1 MQSGADDQEPQALI
15 VLPGGIERCT
25 TSCAAKQLRIDPE
38 FQSLIPPLS
47 KDEKAALQASILE
60 EGCRDPL
67 VVWAEEKLLID
78 GHNRYAICTAH
89 GIPYEIVEMSFEDPN
104 AVKVWMIANQLGR
117 RSLTPESVSYL
128 RGTWYELTKQSHG
141 GKRSASCQN
150 VSLTDKTAPEGASCQ
165 NDHLTDKTVP
175 EGASCQNGSLTDKTV
190 PEGASCQ
197 NGSLTDKTV
206 PEGASCQNGSLTD
219 KTARELGERFKASPR
234 TIYRDAK
241 FTRAV
246 DALTSIGGDEVKWK
260 ILNRSAGLTK
270 KEVIALAA
278 EVKSRPCKVAKTLQG
293 RDRQVKTE
301 GEPTIAHHL
310 TLKIGSLVEVYAP
323 DREDVNGRLGRIQ
336 SVGERTATVWMRHI
350 PTITMQLYTFKHS
363 ALTAVPLENQPGL
376 QEICDRTDRLHK
388 LGNLDPFEVEILNLL
403 ERATAL
409 PPTELLYLEQIE
421 NRHKL
426 D

>member
-1 MQSGADDQEPQALI
+1 MQSGADDREPQALI

-165 NDHLTDKTVP
+165 NV
-175 EGASCQNGSLTDKTV
+175 SLTDKTV

-197 NGSLTDKTV
+197 NDHLTDKTV

-246 DALTSIGGDEVKWK
+246 DALSSIGGDEVKWK

-270 KEVIALAA
+270 KEVIALAT
-278 EVKSRPCKVAKTLQG
+278 EVKSRPTKVAKVLQG
-293 RDRQVKTE
+293 RSLAVKSE
-301 GEPTIAHHL
+301 DKPPLAHHL

-336 SVGERTATVWMRHI
+336 SVGEKTATVWMRHI
-350 PTITMQLYTFKHS
+350 PTVTMYLYTFKLS

-409 PPTELLYLEQIE
+409 TPTELLYLELIE

>member
-1 MQSGADDQEPQALI
+1 MRQMQSEADDREPQALI
-15 VLPGGIERCT
+15 VLPGGIGGC

-67 VVWAEEKLLID
+67 VVWTKEKLLID
-78 GHNRYAICTAH
+78 GHNRFAICTAH
-89 GIPYEIVEMSFEDPN
+89 GIPYKIVEMSFDSRN
-104 AVKVWMIANQLGR
+104 AVKVWTIANQLGR

-128 RGTWYELTKQSHG
+128 RGTWYELTKESHG
-141 GKRSASCQN
+141 GKRSANCHFDSLTDKISPDRASCQN
-150 VSLTDKTAPEGASCQ
+150 GSLTDKTMPDEASCQ
-165 NDHLTDKTVP
+165 NDHLTDKTM
-175 EGASCQNGSLTDKTV
+175 
-190 PEGASCQ
+190 
-197 NGSLTDKTV
+197 

-234 TIYRDAK
+234 TIYRDAQ

-246 DALTSIGGDEVKWK
+246 DALSFIGGDEVKWK

-270 KEVIALAA
+270 KQVIALANDTRSNPA
-278 EVKSRPCKVAKTLQG
+278 QVAKTLQE
-293 RDRQVKTE
+293 RDKKVKPE
-301 GEPTIAHHL
+301 GEPKIAHHL

-323 DREDVNGRLGRIQ
+323 DRQDVNGRLGRIQ
-336 SVGERTATVWMRHI
+336 SVGEKTATVWMRHI
-350 PTITMQLYTFKHS
+350 PTLAMNLHTFKHS

-376 QEICDRTDRLHK
+376 QEICDRTGRLHQ
-388 LGNLDPFEVEILNLL
+388 LGNLDPFEIEILNLL
-403 ERATAL
+403 ERTTAL
-409 PPTELLYLEQIE
+409 TPTELQYLEQIE
-421 NRHKL
+421 DRHKL

>member
-1 MQSGADDQEPQALI
+1 MRQMQSEADDREPQALI
-15 VLPGGIERCT
+15 VLPGGIGGC

-78 GHNRYAICTAH
+78 GHNRFAICTAH
-89 GIPYEIVEMSFEDPN
+89 GIPYKIVEMSFDSRN
-104 AVKVWMIANQLGR
+104 AVKVWTIANQLGR

-128 RGTWYELTKQSHG
+128 RGTWYELTKESHG
-141 GKRSASCQN
+141 GKRSANCQNDSLTDKISPDRASCQN
-150 VSLTDKTAPEGASCQ
+150 GSLTDKTMPDEASCQ
-165 NDHLTDKTVP
+165 NDHLTDKTM
-175 EGASCQNGSLTDKTV
+175 
-190 PEGASCQ
+190 
-197 NGSLTDKTV
+197 

-234 TIYRDAK
+234 TIYRDAQ
-241 FTRAV
+241 FTKAV
-246 DALTSIGGDEVKWK
+246 DALSFIGGDEVKWK

-270 KEVIALAA
+270 KQVIALANDTRSNPA
-278 EVKSRPCKVAKTLQG
+278 QVAKTLQG
-293 RDRQVKTE
+293 RDKKVKPE
-301 GEPTIAHHL
+301 GEPKIAHHL

-323 DREDVNGRLGRIQ
+323 DRQDVNGRLGRIQ
-336 SVGERTATVWMRHI
+336 SVGEKTATVWMRHI
-350 PTITMQLYTFKHS
+350 PTLAMNLHTFKHS

-376 QEICDRTDRLHK
+376 QEICDRTGRLHQ
-388 LGNLDPFEVEILNLL
+388 LGNLDPFEIEILNLL
-403 ERATAL
+403 ERTTAL
-409 PPTELLYLEQIE
+409 TPTELQYLEQIE
-421 NRHKL
+421 DRHKL

>member
-1 MQSGADDQEPQALI
+1 MQSGADDREPQALI
-15 VLPGGIERCT
+15 VLPGGIGGRI

-89 GIPYEIVEMSFEDPN
+89 DIPYQIIEMSFDSRN
-104 AVKVWMIANQLGR
+104 AVKVWTIANQLGR

-128 RGTWYELTKQSHG
+128 RGTWYELTKESHG
-141 GKRSASCQN
+141 GKRSANCQN
-150 VSLTDKTAPEGASCQ
+150 DSLTDKISP
-165 NDHLTDKTVP
+165 DR
-175 EGASCQNGSLTDKTV
+175 ASCQNGSLTDKTMPDEASCQNDHLIDKTM

-197 NGSLTDKTV
+197 NV
-206 PEGASCQNGSLTD
+206 SLTD

-246 DALTSIGGDEVKWK
+246 DALSSIGGEDVKWK

-270 KEVIALAA
+270 KEVLALANDA
-278 EVKSRPCKVAKTLQG
+278 RSRPAQVAKTLQG
-293 RDRQVKTE
+293 RCRKVKPE
-301 GEPTIAHHL
+301 KQPAIAHHL

-336 SVGERTATVWMRHI
+336 SVGEKTATVWMRHI
-350 PTITMQLYTFKHS
+350 PTVTMQSYTFKHS
-363 ALTAVPLENQPGL
+363 ALTAVPLDNQPGL

-403 ERATAL
+403 ERTTAL
-409 PPTELLYLEQIE
+409 TPTELQYLEQIE
-421 NRHKL
+421 NKHKL

>member
-1 MQSGADDQEPQALI
+1 MQSGADDREPQALI

-175 EGASCQNGSLTDKTV
+175 EGASCQNGSLTDKT
-190 PEGASCQ
+190 
-197 NGSLTDKTV
+197 
-206 PEGASCQNGSLTD
+206 
-219 KTARELGERFKASPR
+219 ARELGERFKASPR

-246 DALTSIGGDEVKWK
+246 DALTSIGGEDMKWK

-278 EVKSRPCKVAKTLQG
+278 EVKSHPTKVAKTLQG

-310 TLKIGSLVEVYAP
+310 RLKIGSLVEVYAP
-323 DREDVNGRLGRIQ
+323 DREDVNGRLGRIH
-336 SVGERTATVWMRHI
+336 SVGEKTATVWMRHI
-350 PTITMQLYTFKHS
+350 PTVTMQLYTFKHS

-376 QEICDRTDRLHK
+376 QEICARTDRLHK
-388 LGNLDPFEVEILNLL
+388 LGNLDPFEAEILNLL
-403 ERATAL
+403 ERTTAL
-409 PPTELLYLEQIE
+409 TPTELQYLGQIE

>member
-1 MQSGADDQEPQALI
+1 MSRETPARGGPLAEHRSDLGRALHSTNSPGIRQMQSGADDRELQALI
-15 VLPGGIERCT
+15 VLPGGIGGRI

-78 GHNRYAICTAH
+78 GHNRFAICTAH
-89 GIPYEIVEMSFEDPN
+89 GIPYKIVEMSFDSRN
-104 AVKVWMIANQLGR
+104 AVKVWTIANQLGR

-128 RGTWYELTKQSHG
+128 RGTWYELIKQSRG
-141 GKRSASCQN
+141 GKRLANCQN
-150 VSLTDKTAPEGASCQ
+150 DSLTDE
-165 NDHLTDKTVP
+165 
-175 EGASCQNGSLTDKTV
+175 
-190 PEGASCQ
+190 
-197 NGSLTDKTV
+197 
-206 PEGASCQNGSLTD
+206 
-219 KTARELGERFKASPR
+219 TARELGEQFKTSPR

-241 FTRAV
+241 FTQAV
-246 DALTSIGGDEVKWK
+246 DALSSIGGDEVKWK
-260 ILNRSAGLTK
+260 ILTRSAGLTK
-270 KEVIALAA
+270 KEVLALASDA
-278 EVKSRPCKVAKTLQG
+278 RSRPAQVAKTLQG
-293 RDRQVKTE
+293 RCPSVKPE
-301 GEPTIAHHL
+301 DKPAIAHHL
-310 TLKIGSLVEVYAP
+310 MLKMGALVEVYAP

-336 SVGERTATVWMRHI
+336 SVGEKTATVWMRHI
-350 PTITMQLYTFKHS
+350 PTLTMHLYTFKHS
-363 ALTAVPLENQPGL
+363 ALTAVPLESQPEL

-409 PPTELLYLEQIE
+409 TPTELQYLEQIE

>member
-1 MQSGADDQEPQALI
+1 MRQMQSEADDREPQALI
-15 VLPGGIERCT
+15 VLPGGIGGC

-67 VVWAEEKLLID
+67 VVWTKEKLLID
-78 GHNRYAICTAH
+78 GHNRFAICTAH
-89 GIPYEIVEMSFEDPN
+89 GIPYKIVEMSFDSRN
-104 AVKVWMIANQLGR
+104 AVKVWTIANQLGR

-128 RGTWYELTKQSHG
+128 RGTWYELTKESHG
-141 GKRSASCQN
+141 GKRSANCHFD
-150 VSLTDKTAPEGASCQ
+150 SLTDKISP
-165 NDHLTDKTVP
+165 DR
-175 EGASCQNGSLTDKTV
+175 ASCQNGSLTDKTM
-190 PEGASCQ
+190 PDE
-197 NGSLTDKTV
+197 
-206 PEGASCQNGSLTD
+206 ASCQNGSLTD

-234 TIYRDAK
+234 TIYRDAQ

-246 DALTSIGGDEVKWK
+246 DALSFIGGDEVKWK

-270 KEVIALAA
+270 KQVIALANDTRSHPA
-278 EVKSRPCKVAKTLQG
+278 QVAKTLQE
-293 RDRQVKTE
+293 RDKKVKPE
-301 GEPTIAHHL
+301 GEPKIAHHL

-323 DREDVNGRLGRIQ
+323 DRQDVNGRLGRIQ
-336 SVGERTATVWMRHI
+336 SVGEKTATVWMRHI
-350 PTITMQLYTFKHS
+350 PTLAMNLHTFKHS

-388 LGNLDPFEVEILNLL
+388 LGNLDPFEAEILNLL
-403 ERATAL
+403 ERTTAL
-409 PPTELLYLEQIE
+409 TPTELQYLEQIE
-421 NRHKL
+421 DRHKL

>member
-1 MQSGADDQEPQALI
+1 MQSGADDREPQALI
-15 VLPGGIERCT
+15 VLPGGIGGRI

-89 GIPYEIVEMSFEDPN
+89 DIPYQIVEMSFDSRN
-104 AVKVWMIANQLGR
+104 AVKVWTIANQLGR

-150 VSLTDKTAPEGASCQ
+150 
-165 NDHLTDKTVP
+165 
-175 EGASCQNGSLTDKTV
+175 GSLTDKTV
-190 PEGASCQ
+190 PEEASCQ
-197 NGSLTDKTV
+197 NDHLTDKTV

-246 DALTSIGGDEVKWK
+246 DALSSIGGDEVKWK

-270 KEVIALAA
+270 KEVIALAT
-278 EVKSRPCKVAKTLQG
+278 EVKSRPTKVAKTLQG
-293 RDRQVKTE
+293 RSLAVKSE
-301 GEPTIAHHL
+301 DKPPLAHHL
-310 TLKIGSLVEVYAP
+310 TLKIGTLVEVYAP
-323 DREDVNGRLGRIQ
+323 DREDVNGRLGRIH
-336 SVGERTATVWMRHI
+336 SVGEKTATVWMRHI
-350 PTITMQLYTFKHS
+350 PTVTMHLYTFKLS

-403 ERATAL
+403 ERTTAL
-409 PPTELLYLEQIE
+409 TPTELLYLEQIE

>member
-1 MQSGADDQEPQALI
+1 MRQMQSEADNQEQQPLI
-15 VLPGGIERCT
+15 VLPGGVGVY
-25 TSCAAKQLRIDPE
+25 TSSVAEELRIDCE

-47 KDEKAALQASILE
+47 KGEKAALQASILE

-89 GIPYEIVEMSFEDPN
+89 GIPYQIVEISFDSRN
-104 AVKVWMIANQLGR
+104 AVKVWTIANQLGR

-150 VSLTDKTAPEGASCQ
+150 
-165 NDHLTDKTVP
+165 DHLTDKTVP

-190 PEGASCQ
+190 PER
-197 NGSLTDKTV
+197 
-206 PEGASCQNGSLTD
+206 ASCQNGSLTD

-246 DALTSIGGDEVKWK
+246 DALSSIGGEDMKWK

-278 EVKSRPCKVAKTLQG
+278 EVKSRPTKVAKTLQG

-323 DREDVNGRLGRIQ
+323 DRQDVNGRLGRIQ
-336 SVGERTATVWMRHI
+336 SVGEKTATVWMRHI
-350 PTITMQLYTFKHS
+350 PTLAMNLHTFKHS
-363 ALTAVPLENQPGL
+363 ALTAVPLDNQPETR
-376 QEICDRTDRLHK
+376 EICDRIDRLHQ
-388 LGNLDPFEVEILNLL
+388 LGNLDPFEIEILNLL
-403 ERATAL
+403 ERTTAL
-409 PPTELLYLEQIE
+409 TPTELQYLEQIE